1 MSDNNLKELKTEL
14 KKRDLKIRELEALV
28 AKDPLTGLYNRRGFL
43 ELANKLFKDIQYSRS
58 HPNNREHFII
68 DSFSVLFF
76 DIDDFKKIND
86 TYSHKIGD
94 QILKFVS
101 SLIQEKVR
109 ISDFVG
115 RWGGEEIV
123 VALIGAREN
132 DAFSK
137 AEEIRKAVKSRIR
150 IPGRPALKVTVSV
163 GVAELD
169 GNLNLEDLIKK
180 ADEAMY
186 YAKTH
191 DKDQVVKFS
200 QLK

>member
-1 MSDNNLKELKTEL
+1 
-14 KKRDLKIRELEALV
+14 
-28 AKDPLTGLYNRRGFL
+28 L

-123 VALIGAREN
+123 VALTGAREN

-137 AEEIRKAVKSRIR
+137 AEEIRKAVKSRVR